1 MEPTCMDCQYW
12 HMKKVC
18 IACSDFSKFKR
29 KEKRIVHKQMNEKL
43 AMYLDLKKLKKLGR
57 YEEALQAIDKALEL
71 NPDYSDAW
79 YNKGVALRKLGRYE
93 EALQA
98 IDKALKLKPDDFDA
112 WYNKCVALRKLGRYK
127 EAQIAFKKASELNMK
142 PK

>member
-1 MEPTCMDCQYW
+1 MDCQYW

-18 IACSDFSKFKR
+18 TACSDFSKFKR

-71 NPDYSDAW
+71 NPDY
-79 YNKGVALRKLGRYE
+79 
-93 EALQA
+93 
-98 IDKALKLKPDDFDA
+98 FDA

>member
-1 MEPTCMDCQYW
+1 MDCQYW

-43 AMYLDLKKLKKLGR
+43 AMYRDLKKLKKLGR

-71 NPDYSDAW
+71 NPDNSYAWNNKGIALRNLGRHEEALQAYDKALELNPDYSNAW
-79 YNKGVALRKLGRYE
+79 YNKGIALYNLGRHE
-93 EALQA
+93 EAQRA
-98 IDKALKLKPDDFDA
+98 S
-112 WYNKCVALRKLGRYK
+112 
-127 EAQIAFKKASELNMK
+127 KKASELNMK
-142 PK
+142 TK